1 LIINIRIADAN
12 VAFEED
18 VLKTIGLGSCVAV
31 TLFDREKKI
40 GGMIHFMLPSKVFSK
55 AFFNPYK
62 YCDTGL
68 SNLIMEM
75 EQLGA
80 RKYRMEAKVVGGAN
94 MFSIFIKNVE
104 ESIGYRNIEMAKKML
119 RENRIPVTAEDTGSD
134 YSRSVEFTIKTG
146 KIKVTSYKLGE
157 IQY

>member
-1 LIINIRIADAN
+1 LLINIRIADAN
-12 VAFEED
+12 IAFEDD
-18 VLKTIGLGSCVAV
+18 VMKTIGLGSCVAV
-31 TLFDREKKI
+31 TLYDREKKI

-68 SNLIMEM
+68 TNLIMEM

-94 MFSIFIKNVE
+94 MFSVFIKNIE
-104 ESIGYRNIEMAKKML
+104 ESIGFRNIEMAKKVL
-119 RENRIPVTAEDTGSD
+119 RENRIPVIAEDTGSD
-134 YSRSVEFTIKTG
+134 YSRSVEFTVKTG
-146 KIKVTSYKLGE
+146 AIKVTSYKNGE
-157 IQY
+157 TVY

>member
-1 LIINIRIADAN
+1 MIINIRIADAN
-12 VAFEED
+12 IAFEED

-75 EQLGA
+75 EQLGSK
-80 RKYRMEAKVVGGAN
+80 KYRMEAKLVGGAN
-94 MFSIFIKNVE
+94 MFSVFIKNIE
-104 ESIGYRNIEMAKKML
+104 ESIGYRNIEMAKKVL
-119 RENRIPVTAEDTGSD
+119 RENRIPVLAEDTGSD
-134 YSRSVEFTIKTG
+134 YSRSVEFTVKTG
-146 KIKVTSYKLGE
+146 LIKVSSYKNGE
-157 IQY
+157 MQY